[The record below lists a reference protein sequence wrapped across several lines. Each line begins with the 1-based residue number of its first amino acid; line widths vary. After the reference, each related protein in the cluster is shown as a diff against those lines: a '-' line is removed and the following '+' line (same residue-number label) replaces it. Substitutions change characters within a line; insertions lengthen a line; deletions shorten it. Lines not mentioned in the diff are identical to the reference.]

1 MMGISITFLLGLS
14 VILLQHQI
22 QCKCSYKSIVSNIP
36 QEYAVTHPEQNN
48 FLEDGGKVSLECK
61 DFTKTKIKFD
71 PNITCQGNDT
81 IRAPKFWPKCELFC
95 NNTLDK
101 FPKNLSSNE
110 SLGLVMVEKVQHTI
124 FVGEEIKFKCAD
136 PKMATIKG
144 DHFAVKCI
152 SNGNNSSTLE
162 NTTPYPKC
170 MAQVPC
176 SKDIPQPPQN
186 SHMVLSK
193 SKVHTTEIGS
203 VVYVCDPF
211 WKMDND
217 SFNQFEGKFSVKC
230 DLNGVFP
237 SKIQFPS
244 CRNRKPLEPC
254 KCLGNISTVEG
265 DKLRSIFCQNNNIEK
280 GVESI
285 SKVIS
290 PSRKRCGTRNLESND
305 TRHKCFCE
313 NVEEQSKASVL
324 FSIRIRSEPWEWNFE
339 TEPLT
344 KDSKDNYIRL
354 QALIQSQ
361 LNEVFKN
368 VTGFIQT
375 FLVQFKK
382 GVKTR
387 MGKFPTERPKFES
400 NHSFCKIPWSFPL
413 ENITYTIINDSMLM
427 VKCKNTKHFLHS
439 QNDSS
444 IIGKV
449 CHEDCATLWK
459 IQEWPY
465 CSNIWKTCEYPSL
478 NFLEERNIKVNTNT
492 ENSLKFEENEL
503 LTCLNSSYIMMSK
516 NNLIPNSKLELKC
529 ILTNESLLELDKTL
543 NDTMCFLPCVFQSNF
558 PGHLYSVDIHEEYDG
573 VKISCKNASEFLF
586 DSTNTFIGAILN
598 LSCNKTHVQKYA
610 FDWPSCSGMTNQCM
624 LPSEENLTALNMIS
638 QKYDKLSVGESLNIS
653 CLNDSYYN
661 KATNDSFISV
671 ICDLTETKVDPFYK
685 LTLLGLDNSRCSMN
699 KKSCLY
705 PPNASNL
712 TSKALNSSH
721 WMLICA
727 NGSTITIN
735 NVISKNKSIFIPCSS
750 KIEVYTCTY
759 YEEKKCIVPD
769 ANNLDS
775 MNISVIGNKTEY
787 LISEKL
793 NISCKKN
800 HHFKNM
806 ETWAEVECVDNSG
819 FPIFKGLNNLTC
831 TEKPASCNSTNGCL
845 NITMKCDPLDSKILN
860 SKNFSII
867 NIKDKYY
874 NVGDIYNIS
883 CKDNFLLLKN
893 GSVLPRVSIRCIL
906 KRSENKTELVPQWDT
921 FHELLCISNISNSRS
936 KRNTE
941 ERDLHYINAY
951 VEIQF
956 LEKINWTI
964 FNSTWKKMDNEFIEN
979 KCVDDECGIRKTK
992 TCVNSMLH
1000 SYQEQGYIVHTRY
1013 GLFNESHPELE
1024 PGEIVFLTCKQ
1035 IYKGMMY
1042 MPIRDYTDNKPHDGI
1057 LTVQC
1062 GYNNNNILDDPIFS
1076 INILPKCIPICQQ
1089 KLISPPNYTYFELK
1103 GVLPIRDQESMID
1116 ISNYNGSKEEVIPIY
1131 SGDKFIY
1138 ICTVPEWGINGGLD
1152 TQYDAVHCSN
1162 NSIIDVPTH
1171 AWPRCT
1177 ARTHL
1182 INTGISVLLD
1192 RSDRKLSEKNKL
1204 MRYASLDS
1212 LMDILDYQ
1220 DYIAYVTLPIV
1231 LGLSTLIC
1239 CCFCCLKEGSPLC
1252 KICDRKQNKKG
1263 LIKELSLH

>member
-1 MMGISITFLLGLS
+1 MGISITFLLGLS

-290 PSRKRCGTRNLESND
+290 PSRKRCGTRNLE
-305 TRHKCFCE
+305 
-313 NVEEQSKASVL
+313 KASVL

-573 VKISCKNASEFLF
+573 VKNKAM
-586 DSTNTFIGAILN
+586 LN

-661 KATNDSFISV
+661 KATNDSFITV

-787 LISEKL
+787 LIGEKL

-819 FPIFKGLNNLTC
+819 FPIFKELNNLTC

-845 NITMKCDPLDSKILN
+845 NITMKCDPLDNKILN

-893 GSVLPRVSIRCIL
+893 GS
-906 KRSENKTELVPQWDT
+906 
-921 FHELLCISNISNSRS
+921 
-936 KRNTE
+936 
-941 ERDLHYINAY
+941 
-951 VEIQF
+951 
-956 LEKINWTI
+956 
-964 FNSTWKKMDNEFIEN
+964 
-979 KCVDDECGIRKTK
+979 
-992 TCVNSMLH
+992 
-1000 SYQEQGYIVHTRY
+1000 
-1013 GLFNESHPELE
+1013 
-1024 PGEIVFLTCKQ
+1024 
-1035 IYKGMMY
+1035 IYKGMIY

-1103 GVLPIRDQESMID
+1103 
-1116 ISNYNGSKEEVIPIY
+1116 
-1131 SGDKFIY
+1131 
-1138 ICTVPEWGINGGLD
+1138 VPEWGINGGLD
-1152 TQYDAVHCSN
+1152 TQYDAVRCLN
-1162 NSIIDVPTH
+1162 NSIIDAPIH